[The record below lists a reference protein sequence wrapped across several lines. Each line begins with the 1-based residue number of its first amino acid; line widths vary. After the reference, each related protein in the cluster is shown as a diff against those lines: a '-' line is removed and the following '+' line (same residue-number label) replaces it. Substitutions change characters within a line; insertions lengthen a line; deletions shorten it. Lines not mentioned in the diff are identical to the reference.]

1 MHLKSSVLVDNGE
14 LIECVVGLGFDLIQW
29 KGFGTLA
36 SQLSYGNIEGNVLR
50 YRGITQVRKKFA
62 NHSTIQTADMRLESG
77 TCNVCSA
84 PCSSCTYPNHS
95 LMGLKAEESSDE
107 NCRLG
112 EANNHYSMDR
122 GNLSSPRSKASESLQ
137 HAVSE
142 TSNILS
148 VNSSQDS
155 ISENAQSRQ
164 VLSDKYQDSK
174 YLEGHDD
181 NISSI
186 SRASDSNLE
195 NTSHQ
200 RNAERINA
208 CSSASVSHVGVEGSG
223 LSEIPS
229 SKDVD
234 TGHSS
239 SKVQSMNGQSQSGKS
254 LSDSASLSRQE
265 GDLSSRIP
273 EKLLECPNENPD
285 SSLNK
290 ETASTLV
297 SGEKSVASNAK
308 VSSEVC
314 PKSEADTDNV
324 GDAKDES
331 CKGSVRD
338 GQHEK
343 TEELVKSPFKQELQ
357 SEDESDELD
366 AVEHDVK
373 VCDICGDAGREDLLA
388 ICSRCSDG
396 AEHTYCMREMLQK
409 VPEGEWLCEECKCI
423 EETENQRLE
432 AEEKIIHKGSLASQ
446 VSNKR
451 LSENIEVAPAA
462 KRQALESSTG
472 SPKASS
478 PKRLVPLS
486 RESSFKN
493 LDKGKVKPGHL
504 MPIRNHSG
512 GDDTEVA
519 RSPSI
524 GPRSQI
530 PKSTLSKCSS
540 FNNLNSKP
548 RVKIV
553 DDVPQKPKWA
563 AEQSSKNMEMP
574 ARMTGKSTLFKSSS
588 MGRSSATAP
597 KVKMLSPKCATAQES
612 KGPKHLKES
621 GAFDRKFPSRT
632 DRPVVSSSIA
642 GSVVST
648 AKGDQ
653 KLTSRGETTKPSA
666 VSNNRE
672 LKVNQDGKS
681 NTSYKSMSNVSQK
694 TLEPQ
699 VCSERTSTNI
709 DEAVQDVLPRSRE
722 TANQVEKT
730 RGSSNDRARP
740 GFANASKNP
749 FCQKCKEYGHVLE
762 FCTAGNAQESGA
774 EVSFSASS
782 SSTEDMHKGN
792 KLKAAIQAALLR
804 RPEIYK
810 KKEVPNQ
817 TDGVSASST
826 KLNCEVISQD
836 QPIVS
841 GSPKNRILAEEIREQ
856 QEILE
861 NLTSDSIKC
870 LSDDDLKQAKSS
882 PTDFCP
888 QAVKL
893 DSVGLAAGKP
903 VVRDLSK
910 KALAIPI
917 AISKMLVIPEYE
929 YIWQYGIFFYGVVVF
944 NSGIFLLHYILFF
957 AMKCSTGSLLFACR
971 GVFEVHRNG
980 KPPNFCAGVQAHL
993 SSRASPKVRE
1003 EVNKFLPKVTL
1014 NEVSRLSTWPSQF
1027 HQVGPR
1033 EDHIALYFF
1042 AKDIESYEKH
1052 YKGLVDHMIRSDLA
1066 LKGTFDG
1073 WNMLFFLWGVFRV
1086 RRISH
1091 LDSTEKNCIPSLNAV
1106 PVEEDS
1112 TTAVV
1117 TKSETHCSDE
1127 VCAACLPSTYIDQ
1140 PQITPSVNNDINDQ
1154 THLGSQVKLEKQDSG
1169 LDIKSTSMVPVDSAL
1184 LCHEMKSTGSSLK
1197 PSVLEHGQCRE
1208 SKPPEAVGTSVN
1220 TRTVETK
1227 TGFDISVKQ
1236 EKALLTEI
1244 PSVCKQESVINHK
1257 MSERVKRDED
1267 QQNPNMKQKADDH
1280 YIDLEATACDQG
1292 KDAESHSIRH
1302 KISAMINSDE
1312 EGQQRPKR
1320 KPKGVYFIDLEATVG
1335 DQETDT
1341 ISNDSKDRIS
1351 ERTNGEEDQRRPKRK
1366 QKDYHYIDLEAPVD
1380 NHDPDSANSICKDKS
1395 LGRMDGEDKQ
1405 WPKKQKDYHY
1415 IDLEA
1420 NDEEGVQYVDL
1431 SDPVMQAPAVSGQ
1444 KRYWNEVNGKLED
1457 GGSSSKKLKAGFGG
1471 IFGGSSSESRDSLEI
1486 GSSSV
1491 EGKGCKGACEEKI
1504 IPGDVGS
1511 IERTFFPVGNSQLG
1525 LSSTSLKGPHECR
1538 DQFHDAIPNLELALR
1553 GETIPPPPPPPPA
1566 QRMLPFLVGA
1576 VDRKNS
1582 PNNPEDDDGDA
1593 ASLSLSLSFPTS
1605 NKDPKL
1611 HASKAAEVLPPDEHR
1626 VNSSFLLFGRY
1637 TDK

>member
-1 MHLKSSVLVDNGE
+1 M
-14 LIECVVGLGFDLIQW
+14 
-29 KGFGTLA
+29 
-36 SQLSYGNIEGNVLR
+36 
-50 YRGITQVRKKFA
+50 
-62 NHSTIQTADMRLESG
+62 IQTADMRLESG

-84 PCSSCTYPNHS
+84 PCSSCTYLNHS
-95 LMGLKAEESSDE
+95 LMGSKAEEFSDE

-112 EANNHYSMDR
+112 EANNHYSMDQS
-122 GNLSSPRSKASESLQ
+122 NLSSLRSKASENLQ

-155 ISENAQSRQ
+155 LSENAQSKQ
-164 VLSDKYQDSK
+164 VLSDKYQGSK

-195 NTSHQ
+195 NISHQ

-208 CSSASVSHVGVEGSG
+208 CSSASVSHVGAEGSVGTPSVDMSG
-223 LSEIPS
+223 LSEIPF
-229 SKDVD
+229 SKDAD
-234 TGHSS
+234 SGHST
-239 SKVQSMNGQSQSGKS
+239 SKVQSMNRQSQSGKS
-254 LSDSASLSRQE
+254 LSNSARLIHPEGNSL
-265 GDLSSRIP
+265 SRIP
-273 EKLLECPNENPD
+273 EKLLESPNENPN

-290 ETASTLV
+290 EAASTVV
-297 SGEKSVASNAK
+297 SGEKSIASNDSPNDSIAK

-314 PKSEADTDNV
+314 PKSEAGTDDI

-409 VPEGEWLCEECKCI
+409 VPEGEWLCEECKYA
-423 EETENQRLE
+423 EETRNQGLE
-432 AEEKIIHKGSLASQ
+432 AEEKMILKGSLTSQ

-451 LSENIEVAPAA
+451 LLENIEVASAA

-504 MPIRNHSG
+504 MPIHNHSS

-540 FNNLNSKP
+540 FNNLSSKP

-553 DDVPQKPKWA
+553 DDVVPQKPKGA
-563 AEQSSKNMEMP
+563 GDQSSKNMEMP

-588 MGRSSATAP
+588 LGRSSTTAP
-597 KVKMLSPKCATAQES
+597 KVKMLSPKSATVQEP
-612 KGPKHLKES
+612 KGLKHMKES

-642 GSVVST
+642 SSVVST

-666 VSNNRE
+666 VCNNRE

-681 NTSYKSMSNVSQK
+681 NTSYKLVSNVSQK

-699 VCSERTSTNI
+699 VCSEKTSTHI
-709 DEAVQDVLPRSRE
+709 DEAVQDVLPRPRE

-730 RGSSNDRARP
+730 RGGIDDRVRP
-740 GFANASKNP
+740 GFSNASKNP
-749 FCQKCKEYGHVLE
+749 ICQKCKEYGHVLE
-762 FCTAGNAQESGA
+762 FCTAGNTQESGA

-782 SSTEDMHKGN
+782 SSIEDMHKGN

-810 KKEVPNQ
+810 KKETPNQ
-817 TDGVSASST
+817 TDGVSPSGT
-826 KLNCEVISQD
+826 NLNGEVILQD

-841 GSPKNRILAEEIREQ
+841 SLPKNIVSAVETREQ

-861 NLTSDSIKC
+861 SSTSDSIKC
-870 LSDDDLKQAKSS
+870 LSDDDLKQPKVS
-882 PTDFCP
+882 PTGFCSQP
-888 QAVKL
+888 VKS

-903 VVRDLSK
+903 VVRDLSN

-929 YIWQYGIFFYGVVVF
+929 YIWQ
-944 NSGIFLLHYILFF
+944 
-957 AMKCSTGSLLFACR
+957 

-993 SSRASPKVRE
+993 SSCASPKVRQ

-1014 NEVSRLSTWPSQF
+1014 NEVPRLSTWPSQF
-1027 HQVGPR
+1027 RQVGTR

-1042 AKDIESYEKH
+1042 AKDIESYERH

-1073 WNMLFFLWGVFRV
+1073 VELLIFPSSQLPENSQRWNMLFFLWGVFRG

-1091 LDSTEKNCIPSLNAV
+1091 SDSTEKNCIPSLNAV

-1117 TKSETHCSDE
+1117 TKSETHCSQKYTDEKTIACDE
-1127 VCAACLPSTYIDQ
+1127 VCAARPPSGYIDQ
-1140 PQITPSVNNDINDQ
+1140 PRITASMINDNNDQ
-1154 THLGSQVKLEKQDSG
+1154 THLGLQVKLEKQDSG
-1169 LDIKSTSMVPVDSAL
+1169 VDIKSTSVVPIDSKF

-1197 PSVLEHGQCRE
+1197 PNGLEHGQCRE
-1208 SKPPEAVGTSVN
+1208 SKPPEAIGTSVN

-1244 PSVCKQESVINHK
+1244 PSVGKQERGTPSSVVNHK
-1257 MSERVKRDED
+1257 MSERVNSDED
-1267 QQNPNMKQKADDH
+1267 QQNPSMKQKADDH
-1280 YIDLEATACDQG
+1280 YIDLEATTSCDQG
-1292 KDAESHSIRH
+1292 KGAESHSIKQ
-1302 KISAMINSDE
+1302 KISGRINSDE

-1335 DQETDT
+1335 DQETET
-1341 ISNDSKDRIS
+1341 ASNDSKDRIS
-1351 ERTNGEEDQRRPKRK
+1351 ERINGDEDQQRPKTK

-1380 NHDPDSANSICKDKS
+1380 NHDQDSANSICKDEV
-1395 LGRMDGEDKQ
+1395 LGRMDGEGKQ
-1405 WPKKQKDYHY
+1405 WPKKKQKDYHY

-1420 NDEEGVQYVDL
+1420 NNEEEVQYVDL
-1431 SDPVMQAPAVSGQ
+1431 SDTVMQAPVVSCQ
-1444 KRYWNEVNGKLED
+1444 KRSWDEVVNGKLED

-1471 IFGGSSSESRDSLEI
+1471 IYGGSSSEGRDSLEI
-1486 GSSSV
+1486 GSSSSV
-1491 EGKGCKGACEEKI
+1491 EGKGCKEACEEKI
-1504 IPGDVGS
+1504 IPEDVGS
-1511 IERTFFPVGNSQLG
+1511 IERTFFPVDNSRMV
-1525 LSSTSLKGPHECR
+1525 LSSTLLKGPHEYR
-1538 DQFHDAIPNLELALR
+1538 DRFHDAIPNLELGLR
-1553 GETIPPPPPPPPA
+1553 GETIPPPPPPP

-1582 PNNPEDDDGDA
+1582 PEIRPDGLVNEQEDDDGDA

-1605 NKDPKL
+1605 NKDPKIP
-1611 HASKAAEVLPPDEHR
+1611 ATKAAEVLPDEHR